1 MGQRKK
7 GTRKQSLYMVFIRYL
22 LRFCV
27 LTVILAAGTLV
38 AYTVLVNT
46 GIVRLPLMSR
56 AGSRK
61 RRMRYGREETKQRC
75 SRTAVSS
82 ESMILTGTIYMARLR
97 KMRDRKAGSGGR
109 TEIPGRFTTS
119 FTGVYRKTTGIW

>member
-7 GTRKQSLYMVFIRYL
+7 GTRKRNLYMVFIRYL

-46 GIVRLPLMSR
+46 GIVRLPTYEQSR
-56 AGSRK
+56 I
-61 RRMRYGREETKQRC
+61 EEAADKIRQ
-75 SRTAVSS
+75 
-82 ESMILTGTIYMARLR
+82 
-97 KMRDRKAGSGGR
+97 GG
-109 TEIPGRFTTS
+109 EEAALLPDS
-119 FTGVYRKTTGIW
+119 